1 MTDISQHDHRLQN
14 FGQESGNTVSNG
26 FRKLDCARPV
36 RRILGGK
43 VRGTTPVNALS
54 YGLVARSIHSMG
66 FVPNLIAI
74 VGAKA

>member
-1 MTDISQHDHRLQN
+1 MRVLLGTNEAGTSPAFPDVPLFSSRVLRQAAYFIV
-14 FGQESGNTVSNG
+14 G
-26 FRKLDCARPV
+26 
-36 RRILGGK
+36 RILGE
-43 VRGTTPVNALS
+43 VRETTPVKVLS

>member
-1 MTDISQHDHRLQN
+1 MPS
-14 FGQESGNTVSNG
+14 
-26 FRKLDCARPV
+26 A
-36 RRILGGK
+36 
-43 VRGTTPVNALS
+43 